1 MQRKKTKK
9 ISNYNNKATDMSFV
23 ESITWPVF
31 KLGTIHTNTRFSVS
45 FYALDFLALSWRV
58 YYSCT
63 AIEFHLSDCLLWQ
76 GIKQNDDNSKTF
88 KNRHQIIVVFYI
100 LLWWSSYDV
109 WENIHQNLKTFRH
122 SCFSYGLIK
131 RVDFILF
138 FILTVKMETTENAT
152 DITSLMTPSEAITWC
167 VIFSLEALVAL
178 ATNAV
183 AIIVFLQNTW
193 IRKQTSILL
202 LNLAVADLLVSLIA
216 IPGWVYIIG
225 SWANLWR
232 NTSTNLT
239 VHILYSSLDIAG
251 AFASVTN
258 HGCIAVER
266 LIATVMPFAYR
277 SRKKKITA
285 QSVTVVWTCA
295 LVIPALTLVGF
306 HVFRSSMF
314 AFFVWMPFLSVLLL
328 VIATSYLI
336 LLCRVKMVSRDL
348 RQESDC
354 KRNHR
359 FTVTALIVC
368 VVSLMAW
375 LPFMIMSAINL
386 VVPINQDL
394 RRVNIVKV
402 LHYFNSLCSL
412 LVYWF
417 RIPRFKEAACA
428 LVFCHKRRR
437 QLPQAAMTARSSSSL
452 RSVVAV
458 SSSL

>member
-1 MQRKKTKK
+1 
-9 ISNYNNKATDMSFV
+9 
-23 ESITWPVF
+23 
-31 KLGTIHTNTRFSVS
+31 
-45 FYALDFLALSWRV
+45 
-58 YYSCT
+58 
-63 AIEFHLSDCLLWQ
+63 
-76 GIKQNDDNSKTF
+76 
-88 KNRHQIIVVFYI
+88 
-100 LLWWSSYDV
+100 
-109 WENIHQNLKTFRH
+109 
-122 SCFSYGLIK
+122 
-131 RVDFILF
+131 
-138 FILTVKMETTENAT
+138 METTENAT
-152 DITSLMTPSEAITWC
+152 DNTSLMVRSEAITWC
-167 VIFSLEALVAL
+167 VIFSLEALVAI

-193 IRKQTSILL
+193 LRKQTSILL

-216 IPGWVYIIG
+216 IPGWVYFIG
-225 SWANLWR
+225 SLANLWK
-232 NTSTNLT
+232 NTPTNLT
-239 VHILYSSLDIAG
+239 AHILYSSLDIAL

-266 LIATVMPFAYR
+266 LIATVMPFIYR
-277 SRKKKITA
+277 SRRKKITA
-285 QSVTVVWTCA
+285 QSITVVWSCA

-306 HVFRSSMF
+306 HVLRSDMF

-336 LLCRVKMVSRDL
+336 LLCRVKVVSRDL

-368 VVSLMAW
+368 VVSLTAW
-375 LPFMIMSAINL
+375 LPFMIMSTINL
-386 VVPINQDL
+386 VIPINQDL
-394 RRVNIVKV
+394 RRVNIVKM

-417 RIPRFKEAACA
+417 RIPHFKEAACA

-437 QLPQAAMTARSSSSL
+437 QLPQSVVIMTARSSSNL
-452 RSVVAV
+452 RSVAV